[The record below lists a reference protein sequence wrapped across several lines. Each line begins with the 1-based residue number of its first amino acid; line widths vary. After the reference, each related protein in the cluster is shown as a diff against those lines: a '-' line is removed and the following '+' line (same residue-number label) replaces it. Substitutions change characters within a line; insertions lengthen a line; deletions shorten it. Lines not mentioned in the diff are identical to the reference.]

1 MTGTYEHSLDNAGR
15 LIVPSK
21 LRDKLGST
29 FYLSVGVKENLT
41 LYPMATWEKLKER
54 VAGLTTAQAAAM
66 DVFFASAQLCE
77 ADKQWRFQVPSYL
90 KDYARIDRDVVIT
103 GNNDRAQIWSADN
116 WAAKTRQQL
125 NPETIAALMENL
137 GI

>member
-21 LRDKLGST
+21 LRDKLGNT
-29 FYLSVGVKENLT
+29 FYLAVGVKENLT
-41 LYPMATWEKLKER
+41 LYPMAAWEKLQER
-54 VAGLTTAQAAAM
+54 VSQLTTSQAAAM

-90 KDYARIDRDVVIT
+90 KDYAKIERDVVIT

-125 NPETIAALMENL
+125 NPENIANLLETL